1 MTNSPTVATTD
12 TMTKRDY
19 QRQYFYEEIMKTIP
33 DLATYYDINDPELA
47 DAYNAVQ
54 EYRQL
59 YYAMAAHVDTYFE
72 TRISNLE
79 DYIIT
84 ALAKYCIFI
93 KGGMRTIGDTAGL
106 FDEIHERIKLLS
118 DKLV

>member
-1 MTNSPTVATTD
+1 MTNSRLETETVAE
-12 TMTKRDY
+12 RDY
-19 QRQYFYEEIMKTIP
+19 QRQYFYEEIIRTIP
-33 DLATYYDINDPELA
+33 DLANYYDINNPELA
-47 DAYNAVQ
+47 SVYNAVQ
-54 EYRQL
+54 QYRQL
-59 YYAMAAHVDTYFE
+59 YYAAAANVDTYFE

-93 KGGMRTIGDTAGL
+93 KGGMRAIGDTAGL